1 MSAEIIKLTKL
12 SWSWLLRC
20 SPFKR
25 NLPSETLHPVAGHVT
40 PIAACNKFFR
50 QWTRANL
57 NTIDLCQVKLCS
69 KEGMK
74 PLFISLLILE
84 WNVYYFCRTSR
95 TILYDESF
103 LHASSSDD
111 KFRKVAPDIQ
121 IWVSKNEVYSVA
133 KSTVAATSWHQ
144 TQISILNVSIVVIQQ
159 ILTYMTKLN

>member
-1 MSAEIIKLTKL
+1 MVPWTRRYVEQLSAEMMKLTKL
-12 SWSWLLRC
+12 PWSWLLRC

-25 NLPSETLHPVAGHVT
+25 NLPSETFHPVAGHVT

-50 QWTRANL
+50 QWATANL

-69 KEGMK
+69 EEEMK
-74 PLFISLLILE
+74 PLFISLLIWE

-95 TILYDESF
+95 ATLYDESF

-121 IWVSKNEVYSVA
+121 IWVSKNEVYSAA
-133 KSTVAATSWHQ
+133 KATVAAISWHHI
-144 TQISILNVSIVVIQQ
+144 QISILNMSFIVI
-159 ILTYMTKLN
+159 